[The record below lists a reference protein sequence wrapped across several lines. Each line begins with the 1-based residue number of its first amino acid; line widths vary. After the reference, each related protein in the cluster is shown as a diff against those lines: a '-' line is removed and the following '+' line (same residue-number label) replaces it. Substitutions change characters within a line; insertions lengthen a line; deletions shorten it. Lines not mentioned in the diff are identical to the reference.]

1 MTTLALTP
9 TALRRG
15 AGYWLAGYR
24 AMLRF
29 DLASSRGWM
38 LPFLLVQVLMGA
50 GMALIYGFYLGDMP
64 PAAATFLATGAP
76 TLAVIPL
83 GMALLPGL
91 IAVRKIEDTYDFM
104 WSLPVPRTATAASSF
119 TIFTM
124 LAVPGFAV
132 SLAVAG
138 WRYDLDLR
146 VSLWVV
152 PAVLLASL
160 MSASVGFGIGHAV
173 PDPGITNVITNLVIF
188 VVLMFSPIAFPIE
201 NFPGWLAAAHR
212 VLPFWHMANVVRD
225 ALTDGL
231 VESAW
236 GSYVV
241 LGAWTV
247 GTSLLAAWA
256 IRRRR

>member
-1 MTTLALTP
+1 MTALAFAP
-9 TALRRG
+9 TAMRRG

-29 DLASSRGWM
+29 DLASSRAW
-38 LPFLLVQVLMGA
+38 LATFVTVQVLMGA
-50 GMALIYGFYLGDMP
+50 GMAIIYGFYLGDMP
-64 PAAATFLATGAP
+64 PGAATFLATGAP
-76 TLAVIPL
+76 TLALMPL
-83 GMALLPGL
+83 GMALLPSL
-91 IAVRKIEDTYDFM
+91 IASRKIEGTYDFM

-119 TIFTM
+119 TIFT
-124 LAVPGFAV
+124 LLGLPGVAV

-146 VSLWVV
+146 VSAWVV

-173 PDPGITNVITNLVIF
+173 PDPAITNVITNLLIF
-188 VVLMFSPIAFPIE
+188 VVLMFSPVSFPIE
-201 NFPGWLAAAHR
+201 NFPGWLAAAHH

-231 VESAW
+231 VESVW
-236 GSYVV
+236 RSYLV

-247 GTSLLAAWA
+247 GTWLLAAWA
-256 IRRRR
+256 VGRRR

>member
-1 MTTLALTP
+1 
-9 TALRRG
+9 
-15 AGYWLAGYR
+15 
-24 AMLRF
+24 
-29 DLASSRGWM
+29 
-38 LPFLLVQVLMGA
+38 
-50 GMALIYGFYLGDMP
+50 MP

-83 GMALLPGL
+83 GMALLPSL
-91 IAVRKIEDTYDFM
+91 IAVRKIEQTYDFM

-119 TIFTM
+119 TIFTL
-124 LAVPGFAV
+124 LAIPGFAV

-146 VSLWVV
+146 VSPWIV

-173 PDPGITNVITNLVIF
+173 PDPTITNVITNLVIF
-188 VVLMFSPIAFPIE
+188 VVLMFSPVAFPIG
-201 NFPGWLAAAHR
+201 NFPGWLAGLHR

-231 VESAW
+231 VESVW
-236 GSYVV
+236 RSYLV

-247 GTSLLAAWA
+247 GTWLLAAWA
-256 IRRRR
+256 VGRRR

>member
-1 MTTLALTP
+1 MTAVALAST
-9 TALRRG
+9 TLRRG

-29 DLASSRGWM
+29 DLASSRSW
-38 LPFLLVQVLMGA
+38 LVTFVLVQMLMGA
-50 GMALIYGFYLGDMP
+50 GMAIIYGFYLGDLP

-76 TLAVIPL
+76 TLAVMPL
-83 GMALLPGL
+83 GMALLPSL
-91 IAVRKIEDTYDFM
+91 IASRKIEQTYDFM

-119 TIFTM
+119 TLFTL
-124 LAVPGFAV
+124 LAIPGVAV

-146 VSLWVV
+146 VSLWIV

-173 PDPGITNVITNLVIF
+173 PDPGIINVITNLLIF
-188 VVLMFSPIAFPIE
+188 VVLMFSPIAFPIG
-201 NFPGWLAAAHR
+201 NFPGWLAALHR
-212 VLPFWHMANVVRD
+212 VLPFWHMANVIRA
-225 ALTDGL
+225 ALTEGL

-236 GSYVV
+236 RSYLV

-247 GTSLLAAWA
+247 GTWLLAAWA

>member
-1 MTTLALTP
+1 
-9 TALRRG
+9 
-15 AGYWLAGYR
+15 
-24 AMLRF
+24 MLRF
-29 DLASSRGWM
+29 DLASSRSW
-38 LPFLLVQVLMGA
+38 LLTFITVQILMGA
-50 GMALIYGFYLGDMP
+50 GMAIIYGFYLGDMP

-76 TLAVIPL
+76 TLAMVPL
-83 GMALLPGL
+83 GMALLPSL

-119 TIFTM
+119 TIFTA

-132 SLAVAG
+132 SLAVAV
-138 WRYDLDLR
+138 WRYDLDLK
-146 VSLWVV
+146 VSPWLV

-173 PDPGITNVITNLVIF
+173 PDPRITNVVTNLLIF

-225 ALTDGL
+225 ALSDGL
-231 VESAW
+231 VDSVW
-236 GSYVV
+236 RSYAV
-241 LGAWTV
+241 LGAWTG
-247 GTSLLAAWA
+247 GTWLLAGWA

>member
-1 MTTLALTP
+1 VTVHAP
-9 TALRRG
+9 ALRRG

-29 DLASSRGWM
+29 DLASARSW
-38 LPFLLVQVLMGA
+38 LLTFAVVQVLMGA
-50 GMALIYGFYLGDMP
+50 GMAIIYGFYLGDMP
-64 PAAATFLATGAP
+64 REAATFIATGAP
-76 TLAVIPL
+76 TLAVMPL
-83 GMALLPGL
+83 GMALLPSL
-91 IAVRKIEDTYDFM
+91 IAVRKVEDTYDFM
-104 WSLPVPRTATAASSF
+104 WSLPVPRTASAASSF
-119 TIFTM
+119 TIFTA

-138 WRYDLDLR
+138 WRYDLDLT
-146 VSLWVV
+146 VSPWIV

-173 PDPGITNVITNLVIF
+173 PDPGITNVITNLLIF
-188 VVLMFSPIAFPIE
+188 VVIMFSPIAFPIQ
-201 NFPGWLAAAHR
+201 NFPGWLAGAHR

-231 VESAW
+231 VESV
-236 GSYVV
+236 GRSYLV
-241 LGAWTV
+241 LGAWAV
-247 GTSLLAAWA
+247 GSWLLAAWA